1 MVDGVATTRMV
12 SEASE
17 APERIAHQFDAN
29 KAIID
34 ALAGR
39 IASHPPRLLMTCARG
54 SSDHAATYA
63 QYLFELYT
71 GLPSA
76 SLPPSMASVYDARID
91 LTDALFLVISQS
103 GESPD
108 LIAGAGWAR
117 KRGATVVAMVNVE
130 TSPVADAADVTIPL
144 HAGPEISVA
153 ATKSYLASLA
163 AIAQLVATLSSD
175 AALAHAV
182 HDLPYALARARDLD
196 WSGAIAFL
204 KDTANAFVV
213 GRGPGLAGAAEIAL
227 KLKETSAI
235 HAEAVSS
242 AEIMHGPLGL
252 LHPGL
257 PVLVTGQN
265 DATLKSVKTLVEV
278 LTAKGATVLP
288 AFEGAPGPNALPVV
302 EGLHSAIAPIAS
314 VQSFYPVASALA
326 LARGFNPD
334 QPEHL
339 RKVTKTN

>member
-1 MVDGVATTRMV
+1 MV

-29 KAIID
+29 RSIVD
-34 ALAGR
+34 ALAKR
-39 IASHPPRLLMTCARG
+39 VAAHPPRLMMTCARG

-63 QYLFELYT
+63 QYLFELYA

-76 SLPPSMASVYDARID
+76 SLPPSIASVYDARINLAD
-91 LTDALFLVISQS
+91 VLFLVISQS

-117 KRGATVVAMVNVE
+117 KRGATVVAMVNAE
-130 TSPVADAADVTIPL
+130 SSPVADAADVVIPL

-153 ATKSYLASLA
+153 ATKSYLASLS
-163 AIAQLVATLSSD
+163 AIAQLVAALSRD
-175 AALAHAV
+175 ADLAQAV

-196 WSGAIAFL
+196 WSSAIDFL
-204 KDTANAFVV
+204 KDATNAFVV
-213 GRGPGLAGAAEIAL
+213 GRGPGLAGASEIAL
-227 KLKETSAI
+227 KFKETSAI

-265 DATLKSVKTLVEV
+265 DETLKSVKTLVEV
-278 LTAKGATVLP
+278 LTEKGATVLP
-288 AFEGAPGPNALPVV
+288 AFEGAPGPHALPVV
-302 EGLHSAIAPIAS
+302 EGLHPAIAPLAS
-314 VQSFYPVASALA
+314 VQSFYPAASALA
-326 LARGFNPD
+326 IVRGFNPD
-334 QPEHL
+334 QPQHL